1 MNGLLDRYQHS
12 DSLIHRLDPRIKVI
26 VAVLFILS
34 NVLLPDGAWLAFVL
48 AWGVVLA
55 ASRLAH
61 LGMRYIV
68 TRSFIALPFALAAV
82 TAMFAVPG
90 RTIAA
95 FTLGPW
101 DLVATDAGVI
111 RFVSIVIRSWLSVQV
126 AILLTATTSF
136 PNLMHA
142 LHHLRVP
149 SSLVAVISFMYR
161 YLFVLIEEV
170 QRMLRAREAR
180 SAATIEGTAHAGG
193 SIWWRARTAGNMV
206 GQLFLRSYERSERV
220 YAAMVARGYNG
231 QFMTINPHVLRSE
244 DWIAGTIAV
253 TIFLLLHLLARSPSP
268 LTM

>member
-26 VAVLFILS
+26 IALSFIIS

-48 AWGVVLA
+48 AWGLILTV
-55 ASRLAH
+55 SRLAN
-61 LGMRYIV
+61 LGTRYVI

-82 TAMFAVPG
+82 TAIFAVPG
-90 RTIAA
+90 RAITEFTI
-95 FTLGPW
+95 GPW
-101 DLVATDAGVI
+101 DLVATDAGLI

-126 AILLTATTSF
+126 AILLTATTAF
-136 PNLMHA
+136 PDLMHA

-161 YLFVLIEEV
+161 YLFVLIDEA

-180 SAATIEGTAHAGG
+180 SAALAETTNAGG
-193 SIWWRARTAGNMV
+193 SLRWRARTAGNMV

-220 YAAMVARGYNG
+220 YAAMVARGYSG
-231 QFMTINPHVLRSE
+231 QFLTLNPHVLHSSDR
-244 DWIAGTIAV
+244 IAGVLTVGIL
-253 TIFLLLHLLARSPSP
+253 LLLHVFARTS
-268 LTM
+268 